1 MPVSTALEEVV
12 TFADLPMEIQI
23 EVDRR
28 GMRLGDILEL
38 TTGSVIP
45 FPKTAGDYL
54 DIYVGG
60 APVARGEVVVLE
72 NNIGV
77 RVTMFE
83 ART

>member
-1 MPVSTALEEVV
+1 MPGYCAFQDAGLFGDVPLEV
-12 TFADLPMEIQI
+12 AI

-28 GMRLGDILEL
+28 GMRLRDILEL
-38 TTGSVIP
+38 AKGSVIS
-45 FPKTAGDYL
+45 FPKSAGDYL

-72 NNIGV
+72 KNIGI
-77 RVTMFE
+77 RLTTFE

>member
-1 MPVSTALEEVV
+1 MADHCALEEAGA
-12 TFADLPMEIQI
+12 FADVPVEIEI

-28 GMRLGDILEL
+28 QMRLRDILEL
-38 TTGSVIP
+38 AAGSVIP

-72 NNIGV
+72 KNIGV

-83 ART
+83 AKS

>member
-1 MPVSTALEEVV
+1 MLDQCALEDVAA
-12 TFADLPMEIQI
+12 FADIPVAVEI

-28 GMRLGDILEL
+28 GMRLREILEL
-38 TTGSVIP
+38 AKGSIIS
-45 FPKTAGDYL
+45 FPKSAGDYL

-72 NNIGV
+72 KSIGV

-83 ART
+83 ARS

>member
-1 MPVSTALEEVV
+1 MAGRCALEEAGP
-12 TFADLPMEIQI
+12 FADMPVDIEI

-28 GMRLGDILEL
+28 RMRLRDILEL
-38 TTGSVIP
+38 ATGSVIP

-72 NNIGV
+72 KNVGV
-77 RVTMFE
+77 RVTAFE
-83 ART
+83 AKS

>member
-1 MPVSTALEEVV
+1 MPGSRALEEAGG
-12 TFADLPMEIQI
+12 FADVPLDVAI

-28 GMRLGDILEL
+28 GMRLRDILEL
-38 TTGSVIP
+38 HTGSVIA

-60 APVARGEVVVLE
+60 APVAHGEVVVLE
-72 NNIGV
+72 KSIGI

-83 ART
+83 AKT

>member
-1 MPVSTALEEVV
+1 MPVSTALEEIV

-38 TTGSVIP
+38 TTGSVIS